1 MFNIMCS
8 LYIINAV
15 APFVLFNKRTS
26 PRYHKMDSSRCE
38 GGDASSSLRK
48 QNARTSDANRGE
60 ASICIA
66 PVGSDENL
74 TEEELRVMVDDNE
87 LFDDCNLKDMCSVM
101 EISRGKSC
109 SMCNV
114 LLNDTNSHYKNS
126 HCKICNQVRA
136 TEHRKVNR
144 ERINE

>member
-1 MFNIMCS
+1 MASSS
-8 LYIINAV
+8 LRKQNA
-15 APFVLFNKRTS
+15 RTS
-26 PRYHKMDSSRCE
+26 DASRCEASTGIAAE

-48 QNARTSDANRGE
+48 QNART
-60 ASICIA
+60 
-66 PVGSDENL
+66 SDENL

-114 LLNDTNSHYKNS
+114 LLNDKNSHYKNS
-126 HCKICNQVRA
+126 YCKSCNQVRA

-144 ERINE
+144 ERINEYQRRRRKFLSSWE

>member
-1 MFNIMCS
+1 
-8 LYIINAV
+8 
-15 APFVLFNKRTS
+15 
-26 PRYHKMDSSRCE
+26 MDSSRCE
-38 GGDASSSLRK
+38 ASAGIATKGG
-48 QNARTSDANRGE
+48 
-60 ASICIA
+60 
-66 PVGSDENL
+66 DENL